1 MFELLNCRKLISA
14 YNKFCR
20 HGFRSTNIV
29 AENIRNFKIKMIEK
43 RGLIAH
49 HGEIKM
55 GKVRA
60 KTLDRQAKIKQCLQS
75 ISFMDIESEI
85 AALPQLLNDIG
96 VANPSEFTLDQI
108 PSDFMYLSKIF
119 D

>member
-1 MFELLNCRKLISA
+1 M
-14 YNKFCR
+14 
-20 HGFRSTNIV
+20 
-29 AENIRNFKIKMIEK
+29 IKK

-49 HGEIKM
+49 YGEIKM

-75 ISFMDIESEI
+75 ISFMDIGSEI

>member
-1 MFELLNCRKLISA
+1 MALFAGCSLYELVLVL
-14 YNKFCR
+14 
-20 HGFRSTNIV
+20 T
-29 AENIRNFKIKMIEK
+29 
-43 RGLIAH
+43 
-49 HGEIKM
+49 
-55 GKVRA
+55 RA

>member
-1 MFELLNCRKLISA
+1 
-14 YNKFCR
+14 
-20 HGFRSTNIV
+20 
-29 AENIRNFKIKMIEK
+29 
-43 RGLIAH
+43 
-49 HGEIKM
+49 
-55 GKVRA
+55 
-60 KTLDRQAKIKQCLQS
+60 
-75 ISFMDIESEI
+75 MDIESEI

>member
-1 MFELLNCRKLISA
+1 MTIYILKEILSNQ
-14 YNKFCR
+14 YN
-20 HGFRSTNIV
+20 RSDEARYNRAIV
-29 AENIRNFKIKMIEK
+29 FVIQNTINGNLALF
-43 RGLIAH
+43 
-49 HGEIKM
+49 
-55 GKVRA
+55 
-60 KTLDRQAKIKQCLQS
+60 QAKIKQCLQS
-75 ISFMDIESEI
+75 ISFMVIESEI